1 MGLSL
6 TIRQT
11 MNFIILAFLLFSPLF
26 LVETLAGSNCRCGE
40 EGGSGPADYIIN
52 NDDDNVVK
60 PNQYPWVVQLFI
72 TKVVDGKR
80 GTFICGGTL
89 VASKY
94 IISAAHCMVGDQ
106 GKVRESDI
114 QVTLGEHNLRKRNE
128 GPLAELDLQVQKLV
142 VHPDYNN
149 LGSGNDISLLYLAQE
164 VDLATYTPACLP
176 TYFDSHRQRHGHSHR
191 HRHSH
196 SHRHRHSFAGV
207 EALAVGWGRT
217 SNRRHSGSDVLK
229 QVKLMVVDEPTCQA
243 ALRDYYITPDMICAG
258 GARGKDTCNGDSG
271 GPLTYKFHDQLI
283 LIGDTSWGTLEGCG
297 RAGKYG
303 VYGRISYFRPWFEK
317 EMNKLEAPSYC
328 SSGSEAGY

>member
-164 VDLATYTPACLP
+164 
-176 TYFDSHRQRHGHSHR
+176 
-191 HRHSH
+191 
-196 SHRHRHSFAGV
+196 
-207 EALAVGWGRT
+207 
-217 SNRRHSGSDVLK
+217 
-229 QVKLMVVDEPTCQA
+229 
-243 ALRDYYITPDMICAG
+243 
-258 GARGKDTCNGDSG
+258 GDSG
-271 GPLTYKFHDQLI
+271 GPLTYKFHDQHI